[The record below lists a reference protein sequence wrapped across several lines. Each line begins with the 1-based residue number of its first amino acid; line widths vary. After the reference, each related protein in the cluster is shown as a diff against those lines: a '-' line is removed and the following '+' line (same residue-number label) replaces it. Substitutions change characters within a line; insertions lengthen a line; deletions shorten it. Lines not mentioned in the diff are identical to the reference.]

1 MKALLSHPARLGL
14 LCFMVLLLAACT
26 GTRQRMDNQ
35 FSELQLREVIET
47 AEGLQLQL
55 RLSNFGQKPFEVE
68 QVDFTLS
75 IEGQPPIR
83 MSQSMAL
90 TVSGWGTEPLSFS
103 ALGARL
109 GSASAD
115 AELRY
120 RLTGVITRKG
130 FGGSFAIEHS
140 GLLSPV
146 PGVSGA
152 WR

>member
-1 MKALLSHPARLGL
+1 MKSLSSHSARLGL
-14 LCFMVLLLAACT
+14 IFITVLLLTACA

-35 FSELQLREVIET
+35 FSELQLREVIEV
-47 AEGLQLQL
+47 ADGLQLEL
-55 RLSNFGQKPFEVE
+55 RLSNFGERPFDVE

-75 IEGQPPIR
+75 IDGQPPIR
-83 MSQSMAL
+83 MSEAMEL
-90 TVSGWGTEPLSFS
+90 TVSGWGTEPLSFK
-103 ALGARL
+103 AAGARL
-109 GSASAD
+109 GNASAD

-120 RLTGVITRKG
+120 QLTGVITRKG